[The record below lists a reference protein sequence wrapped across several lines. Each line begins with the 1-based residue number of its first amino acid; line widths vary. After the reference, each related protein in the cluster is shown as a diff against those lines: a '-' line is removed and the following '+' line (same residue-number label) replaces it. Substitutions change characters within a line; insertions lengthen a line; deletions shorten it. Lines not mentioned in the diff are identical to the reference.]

1 MKTKKIILFAFA
13 TKDLIRSA
21 ERLKKQAIKL
31 DIYDEIKI
39 LNEDSIISDNKKILE
54 LKKSSKK
61 SRGYGYWFWKPF
73 LILDIMKNLQEG
85 DIIHYLDIG
94 CHLQLDGID
103 RFREYLDIVE
113 NNNKGILAFQYYS
126 LKENLNLNI
135 NFPLREEFKYTKADL
150 LDFFSVIDNKEIT
163 NTPQFWAGNFF
174 IKKNDFTIN
183 FLNTWLNTIILNP
196 NLIND
201 TPSIKKNFEGFI
213 ENRHDQS
220 VFSILCKKSKV
231 INLSAYECE
240 WAHLDNQRTWIHL
253 KKKPILAKR
262 DLKYNIII
270 RFLNRQKKNLNRLKI
285 KLQKN
290 GKK

>member
-1 MKTKKIILFAFA
+1 MVL
-13 TKDLIRSA
+13 S
-21 ERLKKQAIKL
+21 
-31 DIYDEIKI
+31 
-39 LNEDSIISDNKKILE
+39 N
-54 LKKSSKK
+54 
-61 SRGYGYWFWKPF
+61 
-73 LILDIMKNLQEG
+73 
-85 DIIHYLDIG
+85 
-94 CHLQLDGID
+94 
-103 RFREYLDIVE
+103 RFYEYLDFLIDT
-113 NNNKGILAFQYYS
+113 KKWLLAFQYHTKDIKFLDTIY
-126 LKENLNLNI
+126 
-135 NFPLREEFKYTKADL
+135 FRDREEFKYTKADL